1 MLEPSRSVI
10 FQLYS
15 DAGRGAAGWDDT
27 GESRETQGGI
37 LPGQTGFT
45 TVSCVCWNHHVLWY
59 FSYIVTPD
67 GEQQAGMT
75 PEKVEKL
82 KEASFQVRQ
91 ALQQFP
97 VYVGTITFCDISA
110 I

>member
-1 MLEPSRSVI
+1 MLAVGNKYPKVNLQFENPSG
-10 FQLYS
+10 LL
-15 DAGRGAAGWDDT
+15 D
-27 GESRETQGGI
+27 I
-37 LPGQTGFT
+37 LKL
-45 TVSCVCWNHHVLWY
+45 VKEK
-59 FSYIVTPD
+59 TPD